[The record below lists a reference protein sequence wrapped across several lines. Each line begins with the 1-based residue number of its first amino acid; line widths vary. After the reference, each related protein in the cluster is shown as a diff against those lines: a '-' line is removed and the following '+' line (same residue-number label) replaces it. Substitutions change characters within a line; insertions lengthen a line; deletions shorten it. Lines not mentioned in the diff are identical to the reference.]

1 MLLKEVRMDKILD
14 YQRFVV
20 ILFDEMKVKESLVY
34 DKHASQVIGFV
45 ELNDVYD
52 KLLQLE
58 ETTQEEG
65 HAPLQ
70 LMFLH

>member
-1 MLLKEVRMDKILD
+1 MDKILD

-20 ILFDEMKVKESLVY
+20 ILFDEMESLVY

-52 KLLQLE
+52 KS
-58 ETTQEEG
+58 TQEKK
-65 HAPLQ
+65 AMLQLQ